1 MKIIKKIEQ
10 YFSKTEKILWLSS
23 ITLILTAFFAF
34 DGKNYLSLASSLVGA
49 TSLILNAKGNPIG
62 QVLIIIFSIFYGII
76 SWSFSYYGEVL
87 TYLGMSAPM
96 ACFALIAWLKNPYNG
111 NKSEVKVNRI
121 KRKEITVLSVASVAI
136 TIIFYFLLKLFNT
149 NNLIPSTVSVTTS
162 FMAAALTY
170 YRSPYFALAYALND
184 VVLIVLWV
192 LATLQNIG
200 YISVIVCFVV
210 FLINDLYSFYNWR
223 KMQKRQNI

>member
-1 MKIIKKIEQ
+1 MKIIKKIGQ

-121 KRKEITVLSVASVAI
+121 KRKEITVLSVASIVV
-136 TIIFYFLLKLFNT
+136 TILFYFLLKLFNT

-162 FMAAALTY
+162 FIAAALTY

-184 VVLIVLWV
+184 VVLIVLWA

-223 KMQKRQNI
+223 KMQKRQSV